1 MWEFLVS
8 CRPLFLSYA
17 TCRPTGV
24 QKFFHYVTYTTIYQ
38 QKKTR
43 FTCVMEM
50 HLICISSLSFK
61 LSKDSFQIRMEN
73 RLVMLMFMAL
83 LLHMSCIVFSLLVLI
98 CICTHAPLTFSP
110 VVCVTLYA
118 TYTVFVQIYLC
129 VAVCQ
134 SLGTQEP
141 ICRWEGGMDGV
152 SVEACGR
159 QAQGT

>member
-1 MWEFLVS
+1 MQEFLVS
-8 CRPLFLSYA
+8 RLPLFLSYT

-24 QKFFHYVTYTTIYQ
+24 QKSFLYITYTTIYR
-38 QKKTR
+38 QKQTR
-43 FTCVMEM
+43 FTCVMVM

-73 RLVMLMFMAL
+73 RPVMLMFMAL

-98 CICTHAPLTFSP
+98 CIFTHAPLTFFP
-110 VVCVTLYA
+110 VVCVTLY
-118 TYTVFVQIYLC
+118 TTCTVFVQIYLC

-134 SLGTQEP
+134 SPGTQEP

-159 QAQGT
+159 HAQGT